1 MRFQGEYN
9 MDTLKAMAKKHKQT
23 LLLILILL
31 IGVCVRCIAIG
42 DLPYGMNQD
51 EASVA
56 YDAFADLTYGMD
68 RNGDHLPIYS
78 VAWGSGQSMGYNY
91 LMRPFIAVF
100 GLTAVAVRLPML
112 LLNCLSLLAFYGFAK
127 ICFGQKTALWAAFL
141 MAICPWHIMLSRW
154 GLDCNLVVPMAI
166 FMAYSFAKAPKHPA
180 FFLLGMAF
188 GALCLYSYAA
198 AIIFVA
204 LFLLAVVVAALVQR
218 SVPKR
223 WIFSGCAVFALLSLP
238 FAAFLVVNMFKLP
251 ATHFL
256 GFTIPRMTTM
266 RSDTTT
272 VLFASTPILQ
282 DIAKNLGDLLKLLF
296 YMDDGLISNAIPHIG
311 AIYFILL
318 PFIAIGL
325 VLVVLRL
332 KKEVRTIFLPFAWLA
347 AAFAQAAVVF
357 VNINHINVLF
367 PALVLCAAVGV
378 QWVVE
383 RIRIMRFVI
392 AAACMIFF
400 GVFCNYYFSK
410 YAEDSQTTFFSGLDK
425 SIVYAT
431 EHVPG
436 DIYYTDYAQ
445 MSYIYG
451 LYGLQ
456 TDPQVFIDT
465 VEYDSLTAPF
475 RHVRRYDRYITGI
488 TAEPEALPGQAY
500 ILHISSEVPSA
511 LDSPENERIYFD
523 NFVLIIVHDPS
534 FSGG

>member
-1 MRFQGEYN
+1 M
-9 MDTLKAMAKKHKQT
+9 
-23 LLLILILL
+23 LILILL
-31 IGVCVRCIAIG
+31 IGVCVRCIAFG

-180 FFLLGMAF
+180 FFLLGMVVWRSVSVFLCGRGHFCSAVPAGRRCR
-188 GALCLYSYAA
+188 GACT
-198 AIIFVA
+198 
-204 LFLLAVVVAALVQR
+204 QR

-238 FAAFLVVNMFKLP
+238 FAAFLVVNLFKLP

-282 DIAKNLGDLLKLLF
+282 DIAKNLGDLLKLLVS
-296 YMDDGLISNAIPHIG
+296 MDDGLISNAIPHIG
-311 AIYFILL
+311 AIYFMLL

-332 KKEVRTIFLPFAWLA
+332 KKEVSTLFLPFVWLA
-347 AAFAQAAVVF
+347 SAFAQAAVVF

-383 RIRIMRFVI
+383 RIRVMRFVI
-392 AAACMIFF
+392 AAACMVFF
-400 GVFCNYYFSK
+400 GVFCNYYFNE
-410 YAEDSQTTFFSGLDK
+410 YAQDSQTTFYAGLDK
-425 SIVYAT
+425 AIVYAT
-431 EHVPG
+431 KHVPG

-475 RHVRRYDRYITGI
+475 RHVRRYDRFVTGI
-488 TAEPEALPGQAY
+488 PAEPEALPGQAY
-500 ILHISSEVPSA
+500 VLWMGTEVPSA
-511 LDSPENERIYFD
+511 LDTAENERSYFG
-523 NFVLIIVHDPS
+523 NFMVIIVHDPS
-534 FSGG
+534 NQAQ